1 MICVG
6 SPSYLCSAIRQA
18 VFSKQTKY
26 MKKTILLSLAAT
38 MTLLLCASCKSDKD
52 EPKPAPNPS
61 QKELVVKK
69 IVVDASDYTKWVYIN
84 FAKGEVVSVSTPE
97 TDLSW
102 DLGLHRY
109 DFKTN
114 GGTSG
119 KGKGAAAR
127 TTQKDLKADIP
138 TPKDS
143 DWTLDREGMLLM
155 KFGVNKDGKHD
166 IEYKKQSANFLL
178 TSEPKGEGGQ
188 GCLNKGII
196 SMSMASM
203 PPTVT
208 IDPSVFLVRS
218 AAGEIVRIRVLDY
231 QSATKKSGHIT
242 LEYAM
247 LADKK

>member
-1 MICVG
+1 
-6 SPSYLCSAIRQA
+6 
-18 VFSKQTKY
+18 
-26 MKKTILLSLAAT
+26 MKKTILLSLAAL

-52 EPKPAPNPS
+52 EPKPAPNPT
-61 QKELVVKK
+61 QKEWVTKQ
-69 IVVDASDYTKWVYIN
+69 ITVDASDYTKWVYIS
-84 FAKGEVVSVSTPE
+84 FTKGKVVSVSAPE

-138 TPKDS
+138 APKDS
-143 DWTLDREGMLLM
+143 EWTLDREGMLLM
-155 KFGVNKDGKHD
+155 KFGANKEGKHD
-166 IEYKKQSANFLL
+166 MKYEKQSANFLL
-178 TSEPKGEGGQ
+178 TSEPKGDGKPGY
-188 GCLNKGII
+188 LNKGII
-196 SMSMASM
+196 SMAGM

-218 AAGEIVRIRVLDY
+218 AAGQIVRIRVLDY
-231 QSATKKSGHIT
+231 QSATKKTGHIT

-247 LADKK
+247 QADKK

>member
-1 MICVG
+1 
-6 SPSYLCSAIRQA
+6 
-18 VFSKQTKY
+18 
-26 MKKTILLSLAAT
+26 
-38 MTLLLCASCKSDKD
+38 MTLLLCASCDKD
-52 EPKPAPNPS
+52 NNQPKPNPS
-61 QKELVVKK
+61 QGEWVTKK

-84 FAKGEVVSVSTPE
+84 FAKCEVVSVSAPE

-127 TTQKDLKADIP
+127 STQQDLKADIP

-143 DWTLDREGMLLM
+143 EWTLDRESMLLM
-155 KFGVNKDGKHD
+155 KFGVNKEGKHD

-178 TSEPKGEGGQ
+178 SSEPKGEGQPGY
-188 GCLNKGII
+188 LNKGII
-196 SMSMASM
+196 SMAGM

-218 AAGEIVRIRVLDY
+218 AAGEIVRVRVLDY
-231 QSATKKSGHIT
+231 QSATKKTGYIT

-247 LADKK
+247 QADKK

>member
-6 SPSYLCSAIRQA
+6 SPSYLCSAIRQP

-61 QKELVVKK
+61 QKELVIKK

-84 FAKGEVVSVSTPE
+84 FAKGEVVSVSAPE

-166 IEYKKQSANFLL
+166 IKYEKQSANFLL
-178 TSEPKGEGGQ
+178 TSEPKGGGK
-188 GCLNKGII
+188 GYLNKGII
-196 SMSMASM
+196 SSEGM
-203 PPTVT
+203 PPKDTV
-208 IDPSVFLVRS
+208 DPSVFLVRS
-218 AAGEIVRIRVLDY
+218 AAGQIVRVRVLDCL
-231 QSATKKSGHIT
+231 SATKKRGYIT
-242 LEYAM
+242 LEYAI

>member
-1 MICVG
+1 
-6 SPSYLCSAIRQA
+6 
-18 VFSKQTKY
+18 
-26 MKKTILLSLAAT
+26 
-38 MTLLLCASCKSDKD
+38 MTLLLCASCDKD
-52 EPKPAPNPS
+52 NNEPKPTPNPS

-84 FAKGEVVSVSTPE
+84 FDKGEVVSVSAPE

-127 TTQKDLKADIP
+127 TTQKDLMANIP

-143 DWTLDREGMLLM
+143 EWTLDREGTLLM
-155 KFGVNKDGKHD
+155 KFGANKDGKHD
-166 IEYKKQSANFLL
+166 TEYKKQSANFLL
-178 TSEPKGEGGQ
+178 TSEPKGQ
-188 GCLNKGII
+188 GKQGYLNKGII
-196 SMSMASM
+196 SMAGM
-203 PPTVT
+203 PPKVT

-218 AAGEIVRIRVLDY
+218 AAGEIVRVRVLDY
-231 QSATKKSGHIT
+231 QSATKKTGHIT
-242 LEYAM
+242 LEYAI

>member
-1 MICVG
+1 
-6 SPSYLCSAIRQA
+6 
-18 VFSKQTKY
+18 
-26 MKKTILLSLAAT
+26 MKKTILLSLVAL

-52 EPKPAPNPS
+52 EPKPAPNPT
-61 QKELVVKK
+61 QKEWVTKQ
-69 IVVDASDYTKWVYIN
+69 ITVDASDYTKWVYIS
-84 FAKGEVVSVSTPE
+84 FTKGKVVSVSAPE

-138 TPKDS
+138 APKDS
-143 DWTLDREGMLLM
+143 EWTLDREGMLLM
-155 KFGVNKDGKHD
+155 KFGANKEGKHD
-166 IEYKKQSANFLL
+166 MKYEKQSANFLL
-178 TSEPKGEGGQ
+178 TSEPKGDGKPGY
-188 GCLNKGII
+188 LNKGII
-196 SMSMASM
+196 SMAGM

-208 IDPSVFLVRS
+208 IDPSVFLLRS
-218 AAGEIVRIRVLDY
+218 AAGQIVRIRVLDY
-231 QSATKKSGHIT
+231 QSATKKTGHIT

-247 LADKK
+247 QADKK

>member
-1 MICVG
+1 
-6 SPSYLCSAIRQA
+6 
-18 VFSKQTKY
+18 
-26 MKKTILLSLAAT
+26 
-38 MTLLLCASCKSDKD
+38 MTLLLCASCDKD
-52 EPKPAPNPS
+52 NNEPKPTPNPS
-61 QKELVVKK
+61 QKEWVTKK

-84 FAKGEVVSVSTPE
+84 FDKGEVVSVSAPE

-138 TPKDS
+138 APKDS
-143 DWTLDREGMLLM
+143 EWTLDREGMLLM
-155 KFGVNKDGKHD
+155 KFDMSKHD
-166 IEYKKQSANFLL
+166 MEYKKQSANFLL
-178 TSEPKGEGGQ
+178 TSEPKGQ
-188 GCLNKGII
+188 GKPGYLNKGII
-196 SMSMASM
+196 SSEGM

-218 AAGEIVRIRVLDY
+218 AAGQIVRVRVLDY
-231 QSATKKSGHIT
+231 QNATKKTGYIT
-242 LEYAM
+242 LEYTM
-247 LADKK
+247 QADKK

>member
-6 SPSYLCSAIRQA
+6 SPSYLCSAIRQP

-84 FAKGEVVSVSTPE
+84 FAKGEVVSVSAPE

-155 KFGVNKDGKHD
+155 KFGVNNDGKHD
-166 IEYKKQSANFLL
+166 IKYEKQSANFLL
-178 TSEPKGEGGQ
+178 TSEPKGGGK
-188 GCLNKGII
+188 GYLNKGII
-196 SMSMASM
+196 SSEGM
-203 PPTVT
+203 PPKDTV
-208 IDPSVFLVRS
+208 DPSVFLVRS
-218 AAGEIVRIRVLDY
+218 AAGQIVRVRVLDCL
-231 QSATKKSGHIT
+231 SATKKRGYIT
-242 LEYAM
+242 LEYAI

>member
-1 MICVG
+1 
-6 SPSYLCSAIRQA
+6 
-18 VFSKQTKY
+18 
-26 MKKTILLSLAAT
+26 
-38 MTLLLCASCKSDKD
+38 MTLLLCASCKNDKD

-84 FAKGEVVSVSTPE
+84 FAKGEVVSVATPE

-143 DWTLDREGMLLM
+143 EWTLDREGTLLM
-155 KFGVNKDGKHD
+155 KFEVNKEGKHD
-166 IEYKKQSANFLL
+166 MEYKKQSANFLL
-178 TSEPKGEGGQ
+178 TSEPKGQGGQ
-188 GCLNKGII
+188 GSPNKGII
-196 SMSMASM
+196 SKSGM

-231 QSATKKSGHIT
+231 QSATKKTGHIT

-247 LADKK
+247 QADKK

>member
-1 MICVG
+1 
-6 SPSYLCSAIRQA
+6 
-18 VFSKQTKY
+18 
-26 MKKTILLSLAAT
+26 MKKKILLSLVAL

-52 EPKPAPNPS
+52 EPKPAPNPT
-61 QKELVVKK
+61 QKEWVTKQ
-69 IVVDASDYTKWVYIN
+69 ITVDASDYTKWVYIS
-84 FAKGEVVSVSTPE
+84 FTKGKVVSVSAPE

-114 GGTSG
+114 GGSSG
-119 KGKGAAAR
+119 KGKGAASR

-143 DWTLDREGMLLM
+143 EWTVDREGTLLM
-155 KFGVNKDGKHD
+155 KFGVNKEGKHD
-166 IEYKKQSANFLL
+166 MKYEKQSANFLL
-178 TSEPKGEGGQ
+178 TSEPKGDGKPGY
-188 GCLNKGII
+188 LNKGII
-196 SMSMASM
+196 SMAGM

-218 AAGEIVRIRVLDY
+218 AAGQIVRIRVLDY
-231 QSATKKSGHIT
+231 QSATKKTGHIT

-247 LADKK
+247 QADKK

>member
-1 MICVG
+1 
-6 SPSYLCSAIRQA
+6 
-18 VFSKQTKY
+18 
-26 MKKTILLSLAAT
+26 MKKTILLSLVAL

-52 EPKPAPNPS
+52 EPKPAPNPT
-61 QKELVVKK
+61 QKEWVTKQ
-69 IVVDASDYTKWVYIN
+69 ITVDASDYTKWVYIS
-84 FAKGEVVSVSTPE
+84 FTKGKVVSVSAPE

-138 TPKDS
+138 APKDS
-143 DWTLDREGMLLM
+143 EWTLDREGMLLM
-155 KFGVNKDGKHD
+155 KFGANKEGKHD
-166 IEYKKQSANFLL
+166 MKYEKQSANFLL
-178 TSEPKGEGGQ
+178 TSEPKGDGKPGY
-188 GCLNKGII
+188 LNKGII
-196 SMSMASM
+196 SMAGM

-208 IDPSVFLVRS
+208 IDPSVYLVRS

-231 QSATKKSGHIT
+231 QSATKKTGHIT

-247 LADKK
+247 QANKK

>member
-1 MICVG
+1 
-6 SPSYLCSAIRQA
+6 
-18 VFSKQTKY
+18 
-26 MKKTILLSLAAT
+26 
-38 MTLLLCASCKSDKD
+38 MTLLLCASCKSDKN

-61 QKELVVKK
+61 QEKGMTKK

-84 FAKGEVVSVSTPE
+84 FDKGEVVSVSTPE

-127 TTQKDLKADIP
+127 TSQKDLMADIP

-143 DWTLDREGMLLM
+143 EWTLDREGTLLM
-155 KFGVNKDGKHD
+155 KFDRSKH
-166 IEYKKQSANFLL
+166 ERKYEKQSANFLL
-178 TSEPKGEGGQ
+178 TSEPKGDGSFDY
-188 GCLNKGII
+188 LNKGII
-196 SMSMASM
+196 SSEGM

-208 IDPSVFLVRS
+208 VDSSVFLVRS
-218 AAGEIVRIRVLDY
+218 AAGQIVRVRVLDY
-231 QSATKKSGHIT
+231 QNATKKTGHIT
-242 LEYAM
+242 LEYVIKT
-247 LADKK
+247 DKK

>member
-1 MICVG
+1 
-6 SPSYLCSAIRQA
+6 
-18 VFSKQTKY
+18 
-26 MKKTILLSLAAT
+26 MKKTILLSLVAL

-52 EPKPAPNPS
+52 EPKPAPNPT
-61 QKELVVKK
+61 QKEWVTKQ
-69 IVVDASDYTKWVYIN
+69 ITVDASDYTKWVYIN
-84 FAKGEVVSVSTPE
+84 FDKGEVINVSAPE

-138 TPKDS
+138 APKDS
-143 DWTLDREGMLLM
+143 EWTLDREGMLLM
-155 KFGVNKDGKHD
+155 KFGANKEGKHD
-166 IEYKKQSANFLL
+166 MKYEKQSANFLL
-178 TSEPKGEGGQ
+178 TSEPKGDGKPGY
-188 GCLNKGII
+188 LNKGII
-196 SMSMASM
+196 SMAGM

-218 AAGEIVRIRVLDY
+218 AAGQIVRIRVLDY
-231 QSATKKSGHIT
+231 QSATKKTGHIT

-247 LADKK
+247 QADKK